1 MNFELS
7 DERKMLQETL
17 SRFLSDQYSNAV
29 LDELKNTE
37 LGFSQD
43 IWNGMADLG
52 IFGALFSEEQG
63 GFGGEGFDIALVFE
77 ELGRVG
83 AVDPVL
89 DSVLISGGL
98 LAELGSDDQQPMLE
112 HLLAGQTQWAFA
124 HSEPNSRYELNRV
137 QTTATLNDDHY
148 VLSGHKAL
156 VVNAAAADFIIVS
169 ARTSGDVSD
178 PQGIS
183 LFLLPGKLLTQGQQ
197 SYNLG
202 TGGRACELS
211 LDKIKVPANS
221 LLGEINQAYDCIER
235 ITARATV
242 AICAEALGLMDAIKQ
257 LTIDYLNVRK
267 QFGQPIGKFQVLQHR
282 MADVLIEI
290 EQAKS
295 AVVNLA
301 GHLDAERDEREKHVS
316 ATKNLIGLVSKLVV
330 EESVQMHGG
339 IGVTMEYELGHLVR
353 RLTLVDHRFGDS
365 THHLERYIEFA
376 VA

>member
-17 SRFLSDQYSNAV
+17 SRFLLDQYSNAV
-29 LDELKNTE
+29 LDQLKNTE
-37 LGFSQD
+37 HGFSQE
-43 IWNGMADLG
+43 IWDGMADLG
-52 IFGALFSEEQG
+52 IFGALFPEEQG
-63 GFGGEGFDIALVFE
+63 GFGGDGFDIALVFE

-89 DSVLISGGL
+89 DSVLLAGSL
-98 LAELGSDDQQPMLE
+98 LAELGSDDQQALLE
-112 HLLAGQTQWAFA
+112 PLLAGKTHWAFA
-124 HSEPNSRYELNRV
+124 HTEPNSRYELNRV
-137 QTTATLNDDHY
+137 QTTALFEEDHY
-148 VLSGHKAL
+148 VLSGYKAL
-156 VVNAAAADFIIVS
+156 VVNAAFADYIILS

-178 PQGIS
+178 QQGIS
-183 LFLLPGKLLTQGQQ
+183 LFLLPGKLLAQGQQ

-211 LDKIKVPANS
+211 LDNIKVPANS
-221 LLGEINQAYDCIER
+221 LLGEINQAYDSIER
-235 ITARATV
+235 STARATV
-242 AICAEALGLMDAIKQ
+242 AICAEALGLMDAIKR

-301 GHLDAERDEREKHVS
+301 GHIDAERQEREKHVS
-316 ATKNLIGLVSKLVV
+316 ATKNLIGLVAKLVV

-353 RLTLVDHRFGDS
+353 RLSLVDHRFGDS
-365 THHLERYIEFA
+365 THHLERYIELA